1 MGRRLMALPSPNL
14 DDRRFQQLVDEAKR
28 YVQQR
33 APEWT
38 DHNVSDPGVTL
49 IETFAY
55 LVDQLLYRLNRVP
68 DKNYTAFL
76 DLLGIRLFPPAA
88 AVADVDFWLSAP
100 QPDTVT
106 LTPGTEVTTAGGEA
120 DEAVVFATTDE
131 LRIVPSE
138 LTRLVTASRTGEQT
152 DRTGELAE
160 GRDIPAFQTAPQP
173 GDALLFGLPTA
184 VPRCVVAVR
193 LDSRVEGIGVDPRQP
208 PLVWEAWDGGGWQVC
223 ETGEDS
229 TGGLNRPGEV
239 IVYVPAGHTASVIGG
254 TRAGWLRCRVTEA
267 EPGQPFYSESP
278 TVREA
283 AVFTV
288 GGTMTVEHAES
299 GTDVPLGTS
308 EGVAGQTFR
317 LGRPP
322 VLLDREPPVVEVS
335 SAEGWQRWD
344 VVEHFGRSG
353 PADRHVQVDSTTGE
367 FTFPPALREPD
378 GTLRQCG
385 AVPPKGAQIRVARYR
400 TGGGP
405 AGNVARGA
413 ISVLRSPVPYVARV
427 VNRNSP
433 GPRTPAAPTP
443 DTSTPA
449 PHSAR
454 TPRKAGDPPPGH
466 TPRRGPR
473 RRGRHALPLL
483 RHPQPARPSVLP
495 TLRDRAE
502 SRHEARTAAVVADR
516 VAVPPS
522 GAGGFGQGGAAPGDP
537 GRRGGAVR
545 RRSPAAPRR
554 TRPVRGHPGQTG
566 QAQAHHPGG
575 HQGERRVPPA
585 PGEEHHRR
593 TEQQLLGRTR
603 AGRLGDVHL
612 PQAVPPGRPDHHQR
626 PVQEPGG
633 LRRRGTRTPDGPG
646 GNDAERRAAAQAA
659 HPQRQ
664 TGPADDPR
672 RHQRRE
678 DGTPGPALAR
688 GTDLGPSTGPRRGG
702 VLPTRLNSTPT
713 AASPPSPRSM
723 PSPTRWGCGGG

>member
-1 MGRRLMALPSPNL
+1 MALPSPNL

-55 LVDQLLYRLNRVP
+55 LVDQVLYRLNRVP
-68 DKNYTAFL
+68 DKNYLAFL

-88 AVADVDFWLSAP
+88 AVAEADFWLSAP
-100 QPDTVT
+100 QPDTVA
-106 LTPGTEVTTAGGEA
+106 LPAGTEVTTAGGEA
-120 DEAVVFATTDE
+120 EDPVVFTTTAE
-131 LRIVPSE
+131 LRIVPSS
-138 LTRLVTASRTGEQT
+138 LTRLVTAVRTGEQT

-160 GRDIPAFQTAPQP
+160 GRDVPCFQAAPEP

-208 PLVWEAWDGGGWQVC
+208 PLVWEAWDGGRWRLC
-223 ETGEDS
+223 ETGPDT

-239 IVYVPAGHTASVIGG
+239 IVYVPAAHTASVISG

-288 GGTMTVEHAES
+288 GGTMTVEHAETV
-299 GTDVPLGTS
+299 TDVPLGTS

-322 VLLDREPPVVEVS
+322 VLLDGEPPVVEVS

-353 PADRHVQVDSTTGE
+353 PADRHVRVDATTGE

-385 AVPPKGAQIRVARYR
+385 AVPPKGAEVRVARYR

-413 ISVLRSPVPYVARV
+413 ISVLRSSVPYVARV
-427 VNRNSP
+427 ENREAARGGVAGETVENARLRAPDALRMQERAVTAEDYEVIS
-433 GPRTPAAPTP
+433 RQAAPSVRRVRCLP
-443 DTSTPA
+443 
-449 PHSAR
+449 
-454 TPRKAGDPPPGH
+454 AGDGPGAVRVLVVPDAVADEGDRLRFEQLIPSDQVLEAITTSLDERRLIGTRLVVEPPVYQGV
-466 TPRRGPR
+466 T
-473 RRGRHALPLL
+473 
-483 RHPQPARPSVLP
+483 
-495 TLRDRAE
+495 
-502 SRHEARTAAVVADR
+502 VVAR
-516 VAVPPS
+516 LA
-522 GAGGFGQGGAAPGDP
+522 AAPGDADRVREAALAALFRHLDP
-537 GRRGGAVR
+537 LRGGPDGTGWPFGRPVQYGEVFGVLQRATGEALVEEIRLFPADPLTGRRGA
-545 RRSPAAPRR
+545 PADRIE
-554 TRPVRGHPGQTG
+554 V
-566 QAQAHHPGG
+566 
-575 HQGERRVPPA
+575 A
-585 PGEEHHRR
+585 PGALVFSY
-593 TEQQLLGRTR
+593 Q
-603 AGRLGDVHL
+603 
-612 PQAVPPGRPDHHQR
+612 HQ
-626 PVQEPGG
+626 VVV
-633 LRRRGTRTPDGPG
+633 TAAGPG
-646 GNDAERRAAAQAA
+646 
-659 HPQRQ
+659 
-664 TGPADDPR
+664 
-672 RHQRRE
+672 
-678 DGTPGPALAR
+678 AR
-688 GTDLGPSTGPRRGG
+688 G
-702 VLPTRLNSTPT
+702 
-713 AASPPSPRSM
+713 
-723 PSPTRWGCGGG
+723 

>member
-1 MGRRLMALPSPNL
+1 MALPSPNL

-88 AVADVDFWLSAP
+88 AVAEVDFWLSAP

-106 LTPGTEVTTAGGEA
+106 LGQGTEVATAGGEA

-138 LTRLVTASRTGEQT
+138 LTRLVTASRGGEQT
-152 DRTGELAE
+152 DRTGELTE
-160 GRDIPAFQTAPQP
+160 GRDIPAFQAAPQP
-173 GDALLFGLPTA
+173 GDALLFGLPAA
-184 VPRCVVAVR
+184 VPRCVVAVN

-229 TGGLNRPGEV
+229 TGGLNRPGEI

-283 AVFTV
+283 SVFTV

-299 GTDVPLGTS
+299 ETDVPLGTS

-317 LGRPP
+317 LSRPP

-344 VVEHFGRSG
+344 LVEHFGRSG
-353 PADRHVQVDSTTGE
+353 PADHHVQVDATTGE

-385 AVPPKGAQIRVARYR
+385 AVPPKGARIRVARYR

-413 ISVLRSPVPYVARV
+413 ISLLRSSVPYVARV
-427 VNRNSP
+427 VNRESAGGGVAGETLANARLRAPDALRMQERAVTTRDYEIIAGQAAPSV
-433 GPRTPAAPTP
+433 RRVRCLPAAEGAGAVRVLVVP
-443 DTSTPA
+443 DAVADEGDDRLRFEQLIPSDQVL
-449 PHSAR
+449 R
-454 TPRKAGDPPPGH
+454 TITASLDERRLIGTRLVVEPPVYQGV
-466 TPRRGPR
+466 T
-473 RRGRHALPLL
+473 
-483 RHPQPARPSVLP
+483 
-495 TLRDRAE
+495 
-502 SRHEARTAAVVADR
+502 VVARLAAAPADTDR
-516 VAVPPS
+516 VRDAALAALFHHLNPLV
-522 GAGGFGQGGAAPGDP
+522 GGPDGTGWPFGRPVQYGDVFGVLQRATGNALIEEILLFP
-537 GRRGGAVR
+537 ADPITGRRGAPTDRVDVAAGALVF
-545 RRSPAAPRR
+545 SYQHQVVVTPLEPE
-554 TRPVRGHPGQTG
+554 VRG
-566 QAQAHHPGG
+566 
-575 HQGERRVPPA
+575 
-585 PGEEHHRR
+585 
-593 TEQQLLGRTR
+593 
-603 AGRLGDVHL
+603 
-612 PQAVPPGRPDHHQR
+612 
-626 PVQEPGG
+626 
-633 LRRRGTRTPDGPG
+633 
-646 GNDAERRAAAQAA
+646 
-659 HPQRQ
+659 
-664 TGPADDPR
+664 
-672 RHQRRE
+672 
-678 DGTPGPALAR
+678 
-688 GTDLGPSTGPRRGG
+688 
-702 VLPTRLNSTPT
+702 
-713 AASPPSPRSM
+713 
-723 PSPTRWGCGGG
+723 